1 MMVNVL
7 SQAQVLSVTAHHLHQ
22 QYLSIRK
29 SSVSQE
35 VLKAS
40 AMFQDPTSS
49 ALAKLQR
56 WSSKTVE
63 MQLPL
68 HFLRRSQSVNEKLEQ
83 GSAPSLAPMRNVSA
97 QKKY

>member
-1 MMVNVL
+1 MMTNVL

-29 SSVSQE
+29 SSASQE
-35 VLKAS
+35 EHKAS
-40 AMFQDPTSS
+40 AMFQDLTLN

-63 MQLPL
+63 MPLPL
-68 HFLRRSQSVNEKLEQ
+68 HFLRKSQSVKEKLDQ
-83 GSAPSLAPMRNVSA
+83 GSAPNLVLMKNASA
-97 QKKY
+97 QKNF